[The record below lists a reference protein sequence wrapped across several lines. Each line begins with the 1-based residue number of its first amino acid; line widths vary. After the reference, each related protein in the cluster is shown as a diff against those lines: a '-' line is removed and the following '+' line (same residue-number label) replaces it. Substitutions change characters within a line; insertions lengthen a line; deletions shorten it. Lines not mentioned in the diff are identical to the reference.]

1 MHRKG
6 FRAWKILYRWITGE
20 MSHESQFTLGPDK
33 KELLSEG
40 VYSDKFMCCL
50 CGDMATCAAQPQPQF
65 AFAVT
70 TGLVYNWTMFTLLC
84 LVLVGHLSN
93 GYVKVFNHPNWFQMA
108 SNVTKSQ
115 ICQKSFFTWALEV
128 DAWRVHAC
136 QLLAQLFLTHM
147 FQIRIIKKALKK
159 AINCYCS

>member
-1 MHRKG
+1 
-6 FRAWKILYRWITGE
+6 

-115 ICQKSFFTWALEV
+115 QTLSLSSVKSVRKASSHGH
-128 DAWRVHAC
+128 WRLMRGVC
-136 QLLAQLFLTHM
+136 MLV
-147 FQIRIIKKALKK
+147 
-159 AINCYCS
+159 NC